1 MTRRA
6 AGFALLA
13 LGLLAA
19 VNGEAGMDDVRVVV
33 DRVKSFEDA
42 PPAPDA
48 VLTLHDGTRCLL
60 ARDDKRFA
68 FWSQILPADQ
78 ASGAPVWVQYEAA
91 SGRARA
97 VMPTSLRQI
106 EKVDAEPK
114 DGRLSVQILMA
125 PSRYFLK
132 VDRPD
137 YEALKARL
145 VESATSHKP
154 LLMVINPTVSEIMD
168 ARTPPPDL
176 KMPVI

>member
-1 MTRRA
+1 VTRRA
-6 AGFALLA
+6 GGFAILA
-13 LGLLAA
+13 LGLVAA

-48 VLTLHDGTRCLL
+48 VLTLNDGTRCLL
-60 ARDDKRFA
+60 AREDKRFP
-68 FWSQILPADQ
+68 FWSQFLPEDKE
-78 ASGAPVWVQYEAA
+78 SGAPVWVQFEAA

-97 VMPTSLRQI
+97 VMPTALRQI
-106 EKVDAEPK
+106 ETVDAEPK
-114 DGRLSVQILMA
+114 DGRLAVRILMA

-145 VESATSHKP
+145 SESATSHKP
-154 LLMVINPTVSEIMD
+154 LLMVINPVASEIMD

-176 KMPVI
+176 DMPVI